1 MGKVTNLNKS
11 IGTQYYNNGD
21 RYNGQWKDDMRVG
34 KGTFYY
40 GNGDKFEGAWANDKK
55 GATGKIFT

>member
-1 MGKVTNLNKS
+1 MENGKMIWGMGKVTNLNKS

-34 KGTFYY
+34 KGKSTH
-40 GNGDKFEGAWANDKK
+40 
-55 GATGKIFT
+55 